1 MTSIDKSRK
10 GGLGKGIESLFGG
23 AAQNTSGNLLTNPPL
38 GQTGLPSNGNQVVG
52 AIIELDPASIV
63 TNPNQPR
70 KHFNN
75 QELEDLANSIRKD
88 GVLQPVIVSR
98 SGSQYILIAG
108 ERRLRASKLAGM
120 TKIPVIVKEINPE
133 EYLRIALIENIQRS
147 DLNVIEEAAAY
158 DALIKEHGLT
168 QEACALAVG
177 KERPTITNILRLLS
191 LPLEVQ
197 DDLINNKLTMGHARA
212 LLGLESK
219 DRIMAARKLVLERE
233 LNVRQTE
240 QLCKNFKKGEKT
252 KENQDDTR
260 KSNDLLH
267 LAENLRAHLRTK
279 VRLTGNGTRG
289 TIVLSYFSAN
299 ELERIMGL
307 VGSKLR

>member
-1 MTSIDKSRK
+1 MTSIDKARK

-23 AAQNTSGNLLTNPPL
+23 SATNGAPGHGGSPLMGGNNGVSG
-38 GQTGLPSNGNQVVG
+38 GNQVVG
-52 AIIELDPASIV
+52 AIIELDPNAIT

-70 KHFNN
+70 KHFNP
-75 QELEDLANSIRKD
+75 QELEDLAASIRKD

-98 SGSQYILIAG
+98 SGNQYILIAG

-120 TKIPVIVKEINPE
+120 TKIPVIVKEIHPE

-147 DLNVIEEAAAY
+147 DLNVIEEAQAY

-177 KERPTITNILRLLS
+177 KERPTVTNLLRLLS

-197 DDLINNKLTMGHARA
+197 DDLINKKLTMGHARA
-212 LLGLESK
+212 LIGLESK
-219 DRIMAARKLVLERE
+219 ERILAARKLVLERE

-252 KENQDDTR
+252 KENQEDTR

-299 ELERIMGL
+299 ELERILGL

>member
-197 DDLINNKLTMGHARA
+197 DDLINKKLTMGHARA

>member
-1 MTSIDKSRK
+1 MTSLDKNRK

-23 AAQNTSGNLLTNPPL
+23 GAQNTNGNLTPNP
-38 GQTGLPSNGNQVVG
+38 TAAKPSFPSAGNQVVG
-52 AIIELDPASIV
+52 AIIELDPHAIT

-70 KHFNN
+70 KHFHQ

-88 GVLQPVIVSR
+88 GVLQPVIVSK

-120 TKIPVIVKEINPE
+120 TKIPVIIKEIHPE

-168 QEACALAVG
+168 QEACAAAVG

-197 DDLINNKLTMGHARA
+197 DDLINKKLTMGHARA
-212 LLGLESK
+212 LLSLESK
-219 DRIMAARKLVLERE
+219 DRILAARKLVLERE

-240 QLCKNFKKGEKT
+240 QLCKSFKKGEKS
-252 KENQDDTR
+252 KENQEDTR

-267 LAENLRAHLRTK
+267 IAENLRAHLRTK

-289 TIVLSYFSAN
+289 TIVMSYFSSN
-299 ELERIMGL
+299 ELERILGL